1 MTDQPVLVFINPT
14 AGRGRAGR
22 RLSEIR
28 QLFSAALLPIDVYIS
43 DGVGDLER
51 QVELHV
57 ANGARRLVVVGG
69 DGSVNEAVNGIL
81 SAGGDADLGLI
92 PSGTGNDFA
101 KACDISLDWKLAAN
115 SLVQRIAYNEAP
127 RRIDIG
133 RVNNR
138 YFANGVGIGF
148 DAKVT
153 RIARSIRW
161 PIGDLVYLVALL
173 RGLVDGVATPE
184 MQITAENLDFHGPA
198 TLATI
203 CNGAFLGGL
212 FHIAP
217 PANNMDGQLDLLIA
231 EPVTR
236 SRILALLPKLM
247 RGQHMQEKEVA
258 HHLIDK
264 LTVTATAPVES
275 HVDGEV
281 QEPQARFEIE
291 ILRGALRLF

>member
-22 RLSEIR
+22 RLAEIR
-28 QLFSAALLPIDVYIS
+28 QLFSAALIPIDVYIS

-115 SLVQRIAYNEAP
+115 SLAQRIAYDEAP

-173 RGLVDGVATPE
+173 RGLVDGVATPI
-184 MQITAENLDFHGPA
+184 MQITAKDLDFHGPA

-217 PANNMDGQLDLLIA
+217 PARNMDGVLDLLIA

-236 SRILALLPKLM
+236 TRILALLPKLI

-258 HHLIDK
+258 HHLITK
-264 LTVTATAPVES
+264 LSITATAPVES

-281 QEPQARFEIE
+281 QEPQTRFEIE
-291 ILRGALRLF
+291 ILPGALRLF